1 MNMEEKVVRA
11 AIYARFS
18 ALDHN
23 TPLERQMND
32 CYTYCSDQTYLV
44 EKHFVRSD
52 VDTEDSMRAPQL
64 TLLRQAAAE
73 GQIDVLVVAS
83 ADCIDDLPAWQTII
97 IGEFE
102 KYNVRIE
109 SALERHGT
117 HLVVQQIITDTDM
130 AVAQILHMRESV
142 TRGQRKR
149 KKRGR
154 KK

>member
-18 ALDHN
+18 AFDHN
-23 TPLERQMND
+23 TPLEQQIND
-32 CYTYCSDQTYLV
+32 CYTYCSDKTYLV
-44 EKHFVRSD
+44 EKHYVCSD
-52 VDTEDSMRAPQL
+52 VDTEDPMRAPL
-64 TLLRQAAAE
+64 LALLRQAAAE

-83 ADCIDDLPAWQTII
+83 ANCIKYLPAWQAIY

-102 KYNVRIE
+102 ECNVRIE

-130 AVAQILHMRESV
+130 AVAQILHMRESA
-142 TRGQRKR
+142 TKDQRRR
-149 KKRGR
+149 KKRGDN
-154 KK
+154 K